1 MLDDE
6 KIPLT
11 DHLDELRKRLITCF
25 IAVGVGF
32 AVSYGFSG
40 KLFDILTHPLVSVM
54 KSGDKIIFTGVTEAF
69 FTYMKVALIAG
80 IGLSSPVIVY
90 QFWMF
95 VAPGLHEKERRL
107 VIPVVL
113 LSTVFFSGG
122 ALFGYFIVFPVG
134 FKYLMSFGTETI
146 RPMPSMREY
155 LGFASTMLLS
165 FGFVFELPILITF
178 MARLGVVTVDF
189 LKKNRK
195 YAILLNFVIA
205 AILTPSPDA
214 VSQILMAGPLM
225 LLYEIS
231 IIGAKIFG
239 KKPAAPDADT
249 GEEAQDSAE
258 ETEGANG
265 SGYPSFTNIK

>member
-6 KIPLT
+6 KIPFT

-32 AVSYGFSG
+32 VLSYGFKE
-40 KLFDILTHPLVSVM
+40 KLFEILTLPLVSVM
-54 KSGDKIIFTGVTEAF
+54 KGGDKIIYTGVAEAF
-69 FTYMKVALIAG
+69 FTYMKVAFIAG
-80 IGLSSPVIVY
+80 VGVASPVIVY

-95 VAPGLHEKERRL
+95 VAPGLYEKERRL
-107 VIPVVL
+107 VIPIVL
-113 LSTVFFSGG
+113 ISTVFFVGG

-134 FKYLMSFGTETI
+134 FEFLMSFSTETI

-165 FGFVFELPILITF
+165 FGLVFELPILITF
-178 MARLGVVTVDF
+178 LAKLGVVTVAF

-195 YAILLNFVIA
+195 YAILINFIIA

-214 VSQILMAGPLM
+214 VSQILMAVPMM

-239 KKPAAPDADT
+239 KKSAAPESEADT
-249 GEEAQDSAE
+249 DDEAEKDPDEA
-258 ETEGANG
+258 
-265 SGYPSFTNIK
+265 KV

>member
-6 KIPLT
+6 KIPFT

-25 IAVGVGF
+25 IAIGVGF
-32 AVSYGFSG
+32 AVSYGFSE
-40 KLFDILTHPLVSVM
+40 KLFEILTHPLVSVM
-54 KSGDKIIFTGVTEAF
+54 KSGDKIIFTGVAEAF
-69 FTYMKVALIAG
+69 FTYMKVAFIAG
-80 IGLSSPVIVY
+80 IGLASPVIVY

-95 VAPGLHEKERRL
+95 VAPGLYEKERRL

-113 LSTVFFSGG
+113 LSTFFFTGG

-155 LGFASTMLLS
+155 MGFASTMLLS
-165 FGFVFELPILITF
+165 FGLVFELPILITF
-178 MARLGVVTVDF
+178 MARLGVVTVAF

-195 YAILLNFVIA
+195 YAILINFVVA

-239 KKPAAPDADT
+239 KKLASPEADAGD
-249 GEEAQDSAE
+249 EAEDAE
-258 ETEGANG
+258 EKHDEADN
-265 SGYPSFTNIK
+265 PQ

>member
-6 KIPLT
+6 KIPFT

-32 AVSYGFSG
+32 IVSWGFSV
-40 KLFDILTHPLVSVM
+40 KLFDILMHPLVSVM
-54 KSGDKIIFTGVTEAF
+54 KSGDGIVYIGVAEKF
-69 FTYMKVALIAG
+69 FTYMKVAFIAG
-80 IGLSSPVIVY
+80 VGVASPVIVY

-95 VAPGLHEKERRL
+95 VAPGLYEKERRM
-107 VIPVVL
+107 VIPIVL
-113 LSTVFFSGG
+113 LSTVFFTGG

-134 FKYLMSFGTETI
+134 FKYLINMGAETI
-146 RPMPSMREY
+146 RPMLSMREY

-165 FGFVFELPILITF
+165 FGIVFEMPILITF
-178 MARLGVVTVDF
+178 MARLGVVTVAF

-195 YAILLNFVIA
+195 YAILMNFVVA

-239 KKPAAPDADT
+239 KKPVVPEAGDEGEAADDEADNP
-249 GEEAQDSAE
+249 Q
-258 ETEGANG
+258 
-265 SGYPSFTNIK
+265 

>member
-6 KIPLT
+6 KIPFT
-11 DHLDELRKRLITCF
+11 EHLDELRKRLITCF

-32 AVSYGFSG
+32 VVAYGFSG
-40 KLFDILTHPLVSVM
+40 KLFEILTHPLVSVM
-54 KSGDKIIFTGVTEAF
+54 KSGDKIIFTGVAEAF
-69 FTYMKVALIAG
+69 FTYMKVAFIAG
-80 IGLSSPVIVY
+80 IGLASPVIVY

-95 VAPGLHEKERRL
+95 VAPGLYEKERRL

-113 LSTVFFSGG
+113 LSTVFFVGG

-134 FKYLMSFGTETI
+134 FEYLMSFGTETI

-155 LGFASTMLLS
+155 LGFASTMLLA
-165 FGFVFELPILITF
+165 FGLVFELPIVITF
-178 MARLGVVTVDF
+178 MAKLGVVTVPF

-195 YAILLNFVIA
+195 YAILIIFIVA

-214 VSQILMAGPLM
+214 VSQILMAVPLM
-225 LLYEIS
+225 FLYEIS

-239 KKPAAPDADT
+239 KKASDPGADT
-249 GEEAQDSAE
+249 GD
-258 ETEGANG
+258 ETEEDPDEAEG
-265 SGYPSFTNIK
+265 SE

>member
-6 KIPLT
+6 KIPFT

-32 AVSYGFSG
+32 VLSYGFKE
-40 KLFDILTHPLVSVM
+40 KLFEILTLPLVSVM
-54 KSGDKIIFTGVTEAF
+54 KGGDKIIYTGVAEAF
-69 FTYMKVALIAG
+69 FTYMKVAFIAG
-80 IGLSSPVIVY
+80 IGVASPVIVY

-95 VAPGLHEKERRL
+95 VAPGLYEKERRL
-107 VIPVVL
+107 ILPIVL
-113 LSTVFFSGG
+113 ISTVFFVGG

-134 FKYLMSFGTETI
+134 FEFLMSFSTETI

-165 FGFVFELPILITF
+165 FGLVFELPILITF
-178 MARLGVVTVDF
+178 LAKLGVVTVAF

-195 YAILLNFVIA
+195 YAILINFIIA

-214 VSQILMAGPLM
+214 VSQVLMAVPMM

-239 KKPAAPDADT
+239 KKSPAPESEVDSDDEAEKDPD
-249 GEEAQDSAE
+249 EANA
-258 ETEGANG
+258 
-265 SGYPSFTNIK
+265 

>member
-6 KIPLT
+6 KIPFT

-25 IAVGVGF
+25 IAIGVGF
-32 AVSYGFSG
+32 VVSYGFSE

-54 KSGDKIIFTGVTEAF
+54 KSGDKIIFTGVAEAF
-69 FTYMKVALIAG
+69 FTYMKVAFIAG
-80 IGLSSPVIVY
+80 IGLASPVIVY

-95 VAPGLHEKERRL
+95 VAPGLYEKERRL

-113 LSTVFFSGG
+113 LSTVFFTGG

-155 LGFASTMLLS
+155 MGFASTMLLS
-165 FGFVFELPILITF
+165 FGLVFELPILITF
-178 MARLGVVTVDF
+178 MARLGVVTVAF
-189 LKKNRK
+189 LRKNRK
-195 YAILLNFVIA
+195 YAILINFVVA

-214 VSQILMAGPLM
+214 ISQILMAGPLM

-231 IIGAKIFG
+231 ILGAKIFG
-239 KKPAAPDADT
+239 KKSVAPESDT
-249 GEEAQDSAE
+249 GDEAADNPE
-258 ETEGANG
+258 ETTGSNG
-265 SGYPSFTNIK
+265 

>member
-6 KIPLT
+6 KIPFT

-32 AVSYGFSG
+32 VLAYGFKE
-40 KLFDILTHPLVSVM
+40 KLFEILTHPLVSVM
-54 KSGDKIIFTGVTEAF
+54 KGGDKIIYTGVAEAF

-80 IGLSSPVIVY
+80 VGVASPVIVY

-95 VAPGLHEKERRL
+95 VAPGLYEKERRL
-107 VIPVVL
+107 IIPIVF
-113 LSTVFFSGG
+113 LSTVFFVGG

-134 FKYLMSFGTETI
+134 FEFLMSFSTETI

-165 FGFVFELPILITF
+165 FGLVFELPILITF
-178 MARLGVVTVDF
+178 LAKLGVVTVKF

-195 YAILLNFVIA
+195 YAILINFIIA

-214 VSQILMAGPLM
+214 VSQLLMAVPMM

-239 KKPAAPDADT
+239 KKPATPESEADT
-249 GEEAQDSAE
+249 NDEAEKDTEEAEA
-258 ETEGANG
+258 
-265 SGYPSFTNIK
+265 